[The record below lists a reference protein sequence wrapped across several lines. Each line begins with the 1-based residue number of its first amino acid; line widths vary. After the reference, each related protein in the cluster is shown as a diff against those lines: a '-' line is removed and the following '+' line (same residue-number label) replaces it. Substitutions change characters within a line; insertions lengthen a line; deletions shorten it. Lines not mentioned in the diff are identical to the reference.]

1 MNSPAKRAMVIGF
14 DGASME
20 IVKHMV
26 DAGHTPNIAKL
37 LENGV
42 YREMLGVVPTLTPPG
57 WTTLATGAWAGTHG
71 VTDFNIRNYDSYIP
85 DSIWGINTDLC
96 EAEFI
101 WNAAERCGKI
111 PILVKQEISWPPTI
125 TKGIQ
130 VEGTGPGVS
139 NYHQVAGYHLFVTEQ
154 FRGHPIGGEKD
165 PEKVDPSALQTGAQA
180 DLVQIRPAEGW
191 ANAPQSARPPL
202 EVELVMRP
210 LHRGQPRMLRGEVG
224 TPKSYWAL
232 IYASGDDYDRLLVAP
247 EKDGAN
253 AFADLGVKEWSDW
266 WTDVFVIDGEAIE
279 GNVRCK
285 LIALSEDG
293 QHIELFFP
301 QIWPTEGD
309 FTFPEHISAEI
320 TAKVGPFLQNPAR
333 DALGLIDDDTYFEVL
348 DYHFQCL
355 AKTSQ
360 YLLKNYDWNLFYT
373 ETHASDYGSH
383 YFLRQADPICGADPD
398 VVARSYEG
406 LVRTY
411 KAMDWWMGELMTLM
425 DEDTVLAIVSD
436 HGGTP
441 DKYGRTDVEQVL
453 EQAGLITFKTE
464 NGKKAIDWSKTK
476 ACPLGICNI
485 FLNIEGREPEGI
497 IPEEQFEEAQW
508 EVIHALM
515 EYRHPVTGECPFV
528 LALTRKDAEVLNLW
542 GDRVG
547 DVVFVL
553 RPEYDAAH
561 GQQMA
566 SATLGIGGQHAVF
579 VMSGAGIKKGVH
591 LKGQVRQVDVA
602 PTISYLLGMDV
613 PRDAEGGV
621 VYEALEDPNWH
632 LSEIQR
638 LMAQCGE
645 K

>member
-1 MNSPAKRAMVIGF
+1 VNSPAKRAMVIGF

-57 WTTLATGAWAGTHG
+57 WTTLATGAWAGTHR

-111 PILVKQEISWPPTI
+111 PILVKQEMSWPPTI

-139 NYHQVAGYHLFVTEQ
+139 NYHQIAGYHLFVTEQ

-191 ANAPQSARPPL
+191 ANAPQSAKPPL
-202 EVELVMRP
+202 EAELVMRP
-210 LHRGQPRMLRGEVG
+210 LHRGQPRMLRGKVG

-253 AFADLGVKEWSDW
+253 AFADLGVKAWSDW
-266 WTDVFVIDGEAIE
+266 WTDDFVIDGEAVE

-309 FTFPEHISAEI
+309 FTFPAHISAEI
-320 TAKVGPFLQNPAR
+320 TAEVGPFLQNPAR

-360 YLLKNYDWNLFYT
+360 YLLSTYDWNLFYT

-425 DEDTVLAIVSD
+425 DEDTMLAIVSD

-453 EQAGLITFKTE
+453 VEAGLLAFKTE
-464 NGKKAIDWSKTK
+464 NGKKGIDWSKTK
-476 ACPLGICNI
+476 ACPLGNCSI

-497 IPEEQFEEAQW
+497 IPEDQFEEAQW
-508 EVIHALM
+508 ELIHALM

-547 DVVFVL
+547 DVVVVL

-621 VYEALEDPNWH
+621 VYEALENPNWH